1 MNSCDSEDE
10 VPNLELSDSDQDL
23 DVLMDDEVNGSGQ
36 KIVNRP
42 FVKYYALPTLKFLPQ
57 NPPLWIDDSDVEED
71 DSNRAV
77 NAELPLPLRLLFVFL
92 LMWQYNFHISD
103 SGIAVLI
110 VFLHN
115 FLRLLSSLSRSQFVS
130 HMAAACPT
138 SLYSARNI
146 LRLHDKT
153 FIKYAVCPKCNSIYD
168 TEQCIGK
175 TASGSECSKY
185 CWYVPFPIHPRRKL
199 RMECGAQLL
208 DSMHLRSG
216 NVFFRPKKVFCYQ
229 SLKESITHLFQQEIF
244 TESIQH
250 WRERN
255 VPGEKWETYM
265 MPIFGTISL
274 M

>member
-1 MNSCDSEDE
+1 M
-10 VPNLELSDSDQDL
+10 LL
-23 DVLMDDEVNGSGQ
+23 
-36 KIVNRP
+36 
-42 FVKYYALPTLKFLPQ
+42 
-57 NPPLWIDDSDVEED
+57 
-71 DSNRAV
+71 

-130 HMAAACPT
+130 HMATACPT

-146 LRLHDKT
+146 LRLHD
-153 FIKYAVCPKCNSIYD
+153 KYAVCPKCNSIYD

-175 TASGSECSKY
+175 TASGSECSKH
-185 CWYVPFPIHPRRKL
+185 CWYVPFPNHPRRQLHK
-199 RMECGAQLL
+199 ECGAQLL

-255 VPGEKWETYM
+255 VPGDM
-265 MPIFGTISL
+265 MGDVYDANIWHNFLDVDGNRFVDARYNLMLFLNVDCMVSTIHSPN
-274 M
+274 